1 MKKNGNGDRMKQ
13 LAWQLVRL
21 REEKN
26 RIERKERKV
35 ADTLIKLM
43 EKYHKN
49 EIPVEKENKTVK
61 KIQSLI
67 LEIDPLRLCRLM
79 PMKQFCQVVKV
90 QPQPVIR
97 LLGLERVLKMA
108 EKKETRPYLRVEEL
122 KKSVR
127 S

>member
-21 REEKN
+21 KEEKN

-108 EKKETRPYLRVEEL
+108 EKKEAKPYLRVEEL

>member
-21 REEKN
+21 KEEKN
-26 RIERKERKV
+26 RIEKKERKV

>member
-108 EKKETRPYLRVEEL
+108 EKKEAKPYLRVEEL